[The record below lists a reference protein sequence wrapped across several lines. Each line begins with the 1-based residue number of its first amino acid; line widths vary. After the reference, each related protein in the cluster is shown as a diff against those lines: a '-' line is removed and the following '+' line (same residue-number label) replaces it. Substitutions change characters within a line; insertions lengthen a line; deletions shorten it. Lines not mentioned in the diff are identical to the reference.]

1 MYSLVSAGNGATAS
15 SPKATA
21 SLPGGPAPTPAGFV
35 VLSRFVVANGMEA
48 DVKAA
53 FRGRPHLVDRTAGF
67 VRMEV
72 LCPLDRPQEIWLVTH
87 WRHADDYRAWHR
99 GHGYRESHRGIPKG
113 LKLIGRE
120 TSIREFEVVCE

>member
-1 MYSLVSAGNGATAS
+1 MATAQQ
-15 SPKATA
+15 PRA
-21 SLPGGPAPTPAGFV
+21 PALAGFV
-35 VLSRFVVANGMEA
+35 ALSRFVVANGMEA
-48 DVKAA
+48 EVKAA
-53 FRGRPHLVDRTAGF
+53 FQARPHRVDHAAGF

-87 WRHADDYRAWHR
+87 WRCADDYRTWHG

-120 TSIREFEVVCE
+120 TCIREFEVVCE